1 MQTSY
6 SGPYSFHNFPSS
18 EPMELY
24 SAHENSPTP
33 YVLPQYQQPEAPA
46 PAPQALMFRPH
57 AVPQISCNTS
67 HNPGRFNTGLNPSL
81 LPNSKTGLN
90 CPSLSGERNDFMGFT
105 HHVPAAN
112 PSGNP
117 QVSVYAKPSLTL
129 KEQLQLQYL
138 SKELEI
144 DMNEDENIDLD
155 QETHGAPHVSAIPG
169 IHQLG
174 CKGNHLSSVVNMDGS
189 NMHPMNQHSDVVAAH
204 KQRIRWIPELH
215 ELFLNAVD
223 QLGGPE
229 SATPKN
235 ILNRMNVEG
244 LNIYHVKSHLQ
255 KYRLAKDVSELK
267 HDKRSCKVEEKKA
280 TLIESDLETDGNIER
295 DMNCN
300 NQVVETLRMQVQVQ
314 KLLHDQLK
322 VQRELQLQIEQQGQ
336 LLKKLM
342 DERLKSGS
350 ASADKKT
357 FPNENPSL
365 FSPETA
371 SFFQKS
377 GSPKSIMDC
386 SSSTHSPKL
395 DASQPTEF
403 EQCRKRNREGSTKP
417 TSEIE

>member
-6 SGPYSFHNFPSS
+6 SGPYSFHKFPTS

-24 SAHENSPTP
+24 WAYENSPAP
-33 YVLPQYQQPEAPA
+33 HLLPQYQQPDAPAPA
-46 PAPQALMFRPH
+46 PAPQALMSRPH

-67 HNPGRFNTGLNPSL
+67 LKPSRFSTGLNPSL

-90 CPSLSGERNDFMGFT
+90 CPSFSGERNDFIGFT

-112 PSGNP
+112 PCGNP
-117 QVSVYAKPSLTL
+117 QGSVYAKRSLTL

-155 QETHGAPHVSAIPG
+155 QETHGAPQVSSIPG

-174 CKGNHLSSVVNMDGS
+174 CRRNHLSSV
-189 NMHPMNQHSDVVAAH
+189 
-204 KQRIRWIPELH
+204 LH
-215 ELFLNAVD
+215 IDVD

-244 LNIYHVKSHLQ
+244 LSIYHVKSHLQ

-295 DMNCN
+295 DMGCN

-314 KLLHDQLK
+314 KLLHEQLK

-357 FPNENPSL
+357 TFPNENQYL
-365 FSPETA
+365 FSQETV

-377 GSPKSIMDC
+377 GLPKSATDC
-386 SSSTHSPKL
+386 SSSTHSPKH
-395 DASQPTEF
+395 DASQTTES
-403 EQCRKRNREGSTKP
+403 EQCRKRHREESMKP
-417 TSEIE
+417 TSKIE